1 MASER
6 LEWAVSELG
15 VRPGDRVLEV
25 GCGHGVAATLVCAR
39 LDAGGAFLG
48 IDRSPKMIAMAE
60 NRNAPHVRSGRAR
73 LEVARFE
80 ELEGERFDKLFA
92 VHVALFWRE
101 PEVALGRARALR
113 APGGT
118 LSLFSQ
124 APSWDAAAARAFTEM
139 LSAVLAEHGFEV
151 ERTVVGEPM
160 PVPSAGVTARPRQPF
175 TPRGQGPRSPRP
187 GHPP

>member
-1 MASER
+1 VASDR
-6 LEWAVSELG
+6 LAWAVSELG

-25 GCGHGVAATLVCAR
+25 GCGHGVAATLVCSR
-39 LDAGGAFLG
+39 LGAGGAFLG

-60 NRNAPHVRSGRAR
+60 RRNAAHVDAGRAR
-73 LEVARFE
+73 FEVARFE

-101 PEVALGRARALR
+101 PEVVLGKARALL

-124 APSWDAAAARAFTEM
+124 APGWDAAAARAFTEM
-139 LSAVLAEHGFEV
+139 LSGVLVEHGFVV
-151 ERTVVGEPM
+151 ERAVVGDPM
-160 PVPSAGVTARPRQPF
+160 PVPSAGVTARPR
-175 TPRGQGPRSPRP
+175 
-187 GHPP
+187 